1 MSELAISISEGEAPS
16 EIGVPPTSRNWGM
29 ILVCVAL
36 GALWLAAAFA
46 LIQGGRTMA
55 VTGARG
61 AAPAV
66 QPVARLQARADAM
79 TATQVRQIS
88 AESAEAINASMPV
101 LGGPNPAAA
110 PFTLANVSAADR
122 ARSLDC
128 LTAAVYYESATEP
141 LDGQRAVAQV
151 IINRVR
157 HPAYPNT
164 ICGVVFEGAQRR
176 TGCQFSFTC
185 DGSLRRQPMPTFWGR
200 SREVAAAALN
210 GYVYAPV
217 GLALNYH
224 ANYVVP
230 YWASSLSKNANVGL
244 HIFYRW
250 RGNQG
255 RPGAFT
261 DRYAGAEPAIAWR
274 GGFGQ
279 PTRAEAQLAAVASER
294 EERQA
299 AAIAA
304 AEAAMNG
311 GRPADVAAAHA
322 SVDSFQRSVLRRY
335 EPLQR
340 ESAAAVNNERA
351 ASQPPMSTSQRWA
364 LTGQGGTSNQQPL
377 GRRPAEARPQP
388 PSELQGVRRRGD
400 PAPAQPVTSGN
411 NETGSTAR

>member
-1 MSELAISISEGEAPS
+1 
-16 EIGVPPTSRNWGM
+16 
-29 ILVCVAL
+29 
-36 GALWLAAAFA
+36 
-46 LIQGGRTMA
+46 MA
-55 VTGARG
+55 VTAARG

-66 QPVARLQARADAM
+66 QPAARLQARAEAM

-101 LGGPNPAAA
+101 QGGPNPAAA
-110 PFTLANVSAADR
+110 PFSLASASAADR

-128 LTAAVYYESATEP
+128 LTAAIYYESATEP

-151 IINRVR
+151 VLNRVR

-164 ICGVVFEGAQRR
+164 VCGVVFEGAQRR

-185 DGSLRRQPMPTFWGR
+185 DGSLRRSADADSIGSA

-279 PTRAEAQLAAVASER
+279 PTRR
-294 EERQA
+294 R
-299 AAIAA
+299 
-304 AEAAMNG
+304 
-311 GRPADVAAAHA
+311 
-322 SVDSFQRSVLRRY
+322 FRS
-335 EPLQR
+335 PTPPP
-340 ESAAAVNNERA
+340 SA
-351 ASQPPMSTSQRWA
+351 
-364 LTGQGGTSNQQPL
+364 
-377 GRRPAEARPQP
+377 RRPRSPRP
-388 PSELQGVRRRGD
+388 RRR
-400 PAPAQPVTSGN
+400 
-411 NETGSTAR
+411 

>member
-1 MSELAISISEGEAPS
+1 MSDLAISAGTIEGEAAAPAS
-16 EIGVPPTSRNWGM
+16 PRSWAT

-36 GALWLAAAFA
+36 AALWVAAAFA
-46 LIQGGRTMA
+46 LVQGGRNVA
-55 VTGARG
+55 VTAARG

-66 QPVARLQARADAM
+66 QPAARLQARAEAM
-79 TATQVRQIS
+79 TATQVRPIS
-88 AESAEAINASMPV
+88 AESAEAINASVPV
-101 LGGPNPAAA
+101 VGGPNPSAT
-110 PFTLANVSAADR
+110 PFSLANVGAVDR
-122 ARSLDC
+122 ARSIDC
-128 LTAAVYYESATEP
+128 LAAAVYYEAATEP

-151 IINRVR
+151 VLNRVR

-164 ICGVVFEGAQRR
+164 ICGVVFEGAQRS

-185 DGSLRRQPMPTFWGR
+185 TGALRRTPMPAYWER
-200 SREVAAAALN
+200 ARAVATQALN

-230 YWASSLSKNANVGL
+230 NWSSSLVKNANVGL

-279 PTRAEAQLAAVASER
+279 PTRAETQLAADR
-294 EERQA
+294 NA

-311 GRPADVAAAHA
+311 GSPSDAAAANA

-340 ESAAAVNNERA
+340 ESAAAVINDRINDTAR
-351 ASQPPMSTSQRWA
+351 SQPPLTTSQRWA
-364 LTGQGGTSNQQPL
+364 LTGQAGASTQQPL
-377 GRRPAEARPQP
+377 GRRSEP
-388 PSELQGVRRRGD
+388 PVELQGVRRRGD
-400 PAPAQPVTSGN
+400 PAPQPAASGN
-411 NETGSTAR
+411 NESVSGGVSR

>member
-1 MSELAISISEGEAPS
+1 
-16 EIGVPPTSRNWGM
+16 M

-36 GALWLAAAFA
+36 GALWFAAAFA
-46 LIQGGRTMA
+46 LVQGGGNVA
-55 VTGARG
+55 VSASRS

-66 QPVARLQARADAM
+66 QPAARLQARAEAM

-88 AESAEAINASMPV
+88 AESAEAINASVPV
-101 LGGPNPAAA
+101 TGGPNPSAV
-110 PFTLANVSAADR
+110 PFSMANASPADR

-128 LTAAVYYESATEP
+128 LTAAIYYESATEP
-141 LDGQRAVAQV
+141 VDGQRAVAQV
-151 IINRVR
+151 ILNRVR

-164 ICGVVFEGAQRR
+164 VCGVVFEGAQRR

-185 DGSLRRQPMPTFWGR
+185 DGSLRRRPMPTYWGR
-200 SREVAAAALN
+200 SREVAAAALS
-210 GYVYAPV
+210 GYVYRPV

-244 HIFYRW
+244 HVFYRW
-250 RGNQG
+250 QGNQG

-279 PTRAEAQLAAVASER
+279 PTREETQLAAAADR
-294 EERQA
+294 NA

-311 GRPADVAAAHA
+311 SPADAAVANA

-340 ESAAAVNNERA
+340 ESAAAVINDRINETTNA
-351 ASQPPMSTSQRWA
+351 QPAMSASQRWA
-364 LTGQGGTSNQQPL
+364 LTGSNGASTQQPL
-377 GRRPAEARPQP
+377 GRRAVEAP
-388 PSELQGVRRRGD
+388 PTELQGVRRRGD
-400 PAPAQPVTSGN
+400 PAPQQPAASGN
-411 NETGSTAR
+411 NESVSGSISR

>member
-1 MSELAISISEGEAPS
+1 MSDLTVTAEAP
-16 EIGVPPTSRNWGM
+16 EGLTVARARHWAM
-29 ILVCVAL
+29 LLVCVAV
-36 GALWLAAAFA
+36 GALWFAAAVA
-46 LIQGGRTMA
+46 LVQSGRQVA
-55 VTGARG
+55 LSAARG

-66 QPVARLQARADAM
+66 QPIVRLQAKAEAM
-79 TATQVRQIS
+79 TATEVRQIS
-88 AESAEAINASMPV
+88 AETAEAINASVPV
-101 LGGPNPAAA
+101 QRGSNPAAV
-110 PFTLANVSAADR
+110 PFSLANASAADR

-128 LTAAVYYESATEP
+128 LTAGIYYEAATEP

-151 IINRVR
+151 ILNRVR

-164 ICGVVFEGAQRR
+164 VCGVVFEGAQRR

-185 DGSLRRQPMPTFWGR
+185 DGSLRRAPMPAYWER
-200 SREVAAAALN
+200 ARRVAAEALN
-210 GYVYAPV
+210 GHVYAPV

-250 RGNQG
+250 RGTQG

-261 DRYAGAEPAIAWR
+261 DRYAGAEPVIAWR

-279 PTRAEAQLAAVASER
+279 PTRQETQVASAAA
-294 EERQA
+294 ERQA

-340 ESAAAVNNERA
+340 ESAAAVVNESARG
-351 ASQPPMSTSQRWA
+351 QPQLSTSQRWA
-364 LTGQGGTSNQQPL
+364 LTGEGGASSQQPL
-377 GRRPAEARPQP
+377 GRRPGEARPQP
-388 PSELQGVRRRGD
+388 PAELQGVRRRGD
-400 PAPAQPVTSGN
+400 PAPQQPAASGTNESSSTS
-411 NETGSTAR
+411 R

>member
-1 MSELAISISEGEAPS
+1 MSELAITADLPQDEA
-16 EIGVPPTSRNWGM
+16 GVPARRWGVM
-29 ILVCVAL
+29 LICVAL
-36 GALWLAAAFA
+36 AALWFAAALA
-46 LIQGGRTMA
+46 LVQGGRYVA
-55 VTGARG
+55 ISGARG

-66 QPVARLQARADAM
+66 QPAPRLQARAEAM

-88 AESAEAINASMPV
+88 AESAEAINASVPIA
-101 LGGPNPAAA
+101 GGANPAAT
-110 PFTLANVSAADR
+110 PFSLANAGAADR

-128 LTAAVYYESATEP
+128 LTAAIYYEAATEP
-141 LDGQRAVAQV
+141 VDGQRAVAQV
-151 IINRVR
+151 VLNRVR

-164 ICGVVFEGAQRR
+164 VCGVVFEGARR
-176 TGCQFSFTC
+176 STGCQFSFTC
-185 DGSLRRQPMPTFWGR
+185 DGALRRSPMPAYWER
-200 SREVAAAALN
+200 ARAVAAQALN

-230 YWASSLSKNANVGL
+230 YWSSSLVKNANVGL

-250 RGNQG
+250 RGMMG

-279 PTRAEAQLAAVASER
+279 PTRAETQLANAAAD
-294 EERQA
+294 RQA

-311 GRPADVAAAHA
+311 NAADSAVASA

-340 ESAAAVNNERA
+340 ESAAAVISESSARTNP
-351 ASQPPMSTSQRWA
+351 QMSASQRWA
-364 LTGQGGTSNQQPL
+364 LTGSNGSSTQQPL
-377 GRRPAEARPQP
+377 GRRPEP
-388 PSELQGVRRRGD
+388 PVELQGVRRRGD
-400 PAPAQPVTSGN
+400 PAPQPANGGNESG
-411 NETGSTAR
+411 SVSR

>member
-1 MSELAISISEGEAPS
+1 MSDLAITAEPGEGEASAP
-16 EIGVPPTSRNWGM
+16 VPARNWAM
-29 ILVCVAL
+29 ILVCIGLA
-36 GALWLAAAFA
+36 ALWVAAAFA
-46 LIQGGRTMA
+46 LVQGGRNVAIT
-55 VTGARG
+55 TARG

-66 QPVARLQARADAM
+66 QPAVRLQARAEAM

-88 AESAEAINASMPV
+88 AESAEAINASVPV
-101 LGGPNPAAA
+101 VNGPNPSAV
-110 PFTLANVSAADR
+110 PFSLASASPADR

-128 LTAAVYYESATEP
+128 LAAAIYYESATEP

-151 IINRVR
+151 VLNRVR

-164 ICGVVFEGAQRR
+164 VCGVVFEGARR
-176 TGCQFSFTC
+176 STGCQFSFTC
-185 DGSLRRQPMPTFWGR
+185 DGALRRAPMPALWERAR
-200 SREVAAAALN
+200 SVAAQALN

-230 YWASSLSKNANVGL
+230 YWSSSLVKNANVGL

-250 RGNQG
+250 RGMMG
-255 RPGAFT
+255 RPGAFS

-279 PTRAEAQLAAVASER
+279 PTRAEQQLAAAAAR
-294 EERQA
+294 NA

-311 GRPADVAAAHA
+311 NRTPADVAAANA
-322 SVDSFQRSVLRRY
+322 SVDSFQRAVLRRY

-340 ESAAAVNNERA
+340 ESAAAVISESTR
-351 ASQPPMSTSQRWA
+351 SQPTLSASQRWA
-364 LTGQGGTSNQQPL
+364 LTGGDGNTSSQQPL
-377 GRRPAEARPQP
+377 GRRPAETRPAP
-388 PSELQGVRRRGD
+388 PTELQGVRRRGD
-400 PAPAQPVTSGN
+400 PAPGAAPAAGGN
-411 NETGSTAR
+411 NGSSESTTR

>member
-1 MSELAISISEGEAPS
+1 MSEEAISAGLPEGESGAKA
-16 EIGVPPTSRNWGM
+16 RHWGM

-36 GALWLAAAFA
+36 AALWFAAAFA
-46 LIQGGRTMA
+46 LVQSGHYVA
-55 VTGARG
+55 VSEARG

-66 QPVARLQARADAM
+66 RTEQRLQARAEAM
-79 TATQVRQIS
+79 TATQVRPIS
-88 AESAEAINASMPV
+88 AETAEAINASVPV
-101 LGGPNPAAA
+101 QGGSNPAAT
-110 PFTLANVSAADR
+110 PFSLANASAADR

-128 LTAAVYYESATEP
+128 LTAAIYYESATEP

-151 IINRVR
+151 ILNRVR

-176 TGCQFSFTC
+176 SGCQFSFTC
-185 DGSLRRQPMPTFWGR
+185 DGSLRRQPMPTYWGR
-200 SREVAAAALN
+200 SREVAAQALS

-230 YWASSLSKNANVGL
+230 NWASSLNKNANVGL

-261 DRYAGAEPAIAWR
+261 DRYAGAEPVIAWR

-279 PTRAEAQLAAVASER
+279 PTRQETQVANAAA
-294 EERQA
+294 ERQA

-340 ESAAAVNNERA
+340 DSAAAVINESGRG
-351 ASQPPMSTSQRWA
+351 QPQVSSSQRWA
-364 LTGQGGTSNQQPL
+364 LTGEGSASSSAQQQL
-377 GRRPAEARPQP
+377 GRRPGEARPQP

-400 PAPAQPVTSGN
+400 PAPQQPAPSGN
-411 NETGSTAR
+411 NETGSTSLSR

>member
-1 MSELAISISEGEAPS
+1 MSELVASPEMPGVAAPAPA
-16 EIGVPPTSRNWGM
+16 VVRNWGM
-29 ILVCVAL
+29 ILLCVAL
-36 GALWLAAAFA
+36 GALWFAAALA
-46 LIQGGRTMA
+46 LVQGGREVA
-55 VTGARG
+55 VTNARG

-66 QPVARLQARADAM
+66 QPAARLQARAEAM

-101 LGGPNPAAA
+101 QSGANPAAI
-110 PFTLANVSAADR
+110 PFSMANASAADR

-128 LTAAVYYESATEP
+128 LTAAIYYESATEP

-151 IINRVR
+151 ILNRVR

-164 ICGVVFEGAQRR
+164 VCGVVFEGAQRR

-185 DGSLRRQPMPTFWGR
+185 DGSLRRQPMPTYWGR
-200 SREVAAAALN
+200 SRDVAVQALS

-279 PTRAEAQLAAVASER
+279 PTRQETQLATAAAD
-294 EERQA
+294 RQA

-304 AEAAMNG
+304 AEAAMTG
-311 GRPADVAAAHA
+311 GTGRPADVAAAHA

-340 ESAAAVNNERA
+340 ESAAAVIDESTRA
-351 ASQPPMSTSQRWA
+351 QPPMSTSQRWA
-364 LTGQGGTSNQQPL
+364 LTGQGGTSAQQPL
-377 GRRPAEARPQP
+377 GRRPAEARPAS
-388 PSELQGVRRRGD
+388 PSELQGVRRRGEAATGAQQ
-400 PAPAQPVTSGN
+400 PASGA
-411 NETGSTAR
+411 NESASATR

>member
-1 MSELAISISEGEAPS
+1 MTDLAITADWPQDEASAPA
-16 EIGVPPTSRNWGM
+16 RNWGL
-29 ILVCVAL
+29 ILICVAL
-36 GALWLAAAFA
+36 AALWFAAAFA
-46 LIQGGRTMA
+46 LVQGGRNVA
-55 VTGARG
+55 VSGARG

-66 QPVARLQARADAM
+66 QPAARLQARAEAM

-88 AESAEAINASMPV
+88 AESAEAINASVPV
-101 LGGPNPAAA
+101 SGGANPAAV
-110 PFTLANVSAADR
+110 PFSLANASAADR

-128 LTAAVYYESATEP
+128 LAAAIYYEAATEP
-141 LDGQRAVAQV
+141 VDGQRAVAQV
-151 IINRVR
+151 VLNRVR

-164 ICGVVFEGAQRR
+164 VCGVVFEGAQRS

-185 DGSLRRQPMPTFWGR
+185 TGALRRTPMPAYWER
-200 SREVAAAALN
+200 ARAVAAQALN

-230 YWASSLSKNANVGL
+230 NWSSSLVKNANVGL
-244 HIFYRW
+244 HIFYLW
-250 RGNQG
+250 RGTQG

-279 PTRAEAQLAAVASER
+279 QNRAETQLAAAADR
-294 EERQA
+294 NA

-311 GRPADVAAAHA
+311 SPADQAAANA

-340 ESAAAVNNERA
+340 ESAAAVISESTRN
-351 ASQPPMSTSQRWA
+351 QPQLSASQRWA
-364 LTGQGGTSNQQPL
+364 LTGSNGSSTQQPL
-377 GRRPAEARPQP
+377 GRRPAEAVPQP
-388 PSELQGVRRRGD
+388 PAELQGVRYRQ
-400 PAPAQPVTSGN
+400 PATPQQPAAGGN
-411 NETGSTAR
+411 NESNTGSTSR

>member
-1 MSELAISISEGEAPS
+1 MSELAISADTGEAT
-16 EIGVPPTSRNWGM
+16 VPGSPRSWGM

-36 GALWLAAAFA
+36 GALWFAAALA
-46 LIQGGRTMA
+46 LVQGGRSIA
-55 VTGARG
+55 VTDARG

-88 AESAEAINASMPV
+88 TESAAAINASMPV
-101 LGGPNPAAA
+101 LGGPNPAAV
-110 PFTLANVSAADR
+110 PFSLANASAADR
-122 ARSLDC
+122 SRSLDC

-151 IINRVR
+151 IINRLR

-185 DGSLRRQPMPTFWGR
+185 DGSLRRQPMPTYWGR

-279 PTRAEAQLAAVASER
+279 PTRAEAQLAAIASER

-340 ESAAAVNNERA
+340 ESAAAVINERA

-364 LTGQGGTSNQQPL
+364 LTGQGGTSTQQPL

-400 PAPAQPVTSGN
+400 PAPAQPVPSGN
-411 NETGSTAR
+411 NETGSASR

>member
-1 MSELAISISEGEAPS
+1 MSELAISETDSELLGEEAAPAA
-16 EIGVPPTSRNWGM
+16 PRNWPM

-36 GALWLAAAFA
+36 GALWFAAALA
-46 LIQGGRTMA
+46 LVQGGRTMA
-55 VTGARG
+55 VTTERG

-66 QPVARLQARADAM
+66 QPVARMQARAEAM
-79 TATQVRQIS
+79 TATEVRQIS
-88 AESAEAINASMPV
+88 ADSAQAINASMPV
-101 LGGPNPAAA
+101 LGGPNPAAL
-110 PFTLANVSAADR
+110 PFSMANASPQDR

-128 LTAAVYYESATEP
+128 LSAAIYYESATEP

-151 IINRVR
+151 IINRMR

-176 TGCQFSFTC
+176 SGCQFSFTC
-185 DGSLRRQPMPTFWGR
+185 DGSLRRQPMPTYWGR

-230 YWASSLSKNANVGL
+230 NWASSLNKNANVGL

-255 RPGAFT
+255 GPTAFT
-261 DRYAGAEPAIAWR
+261 DRYVGAEPAITWR

-279 PTRAEAQLAAVASER
+279 PTQGEVQVATAAAD
-294 EERQA
+294 RQA

-311 GRPADVAAAHA
+311 GRPADVAAAHS

-340 ESAAAVNNERA
+340 ESAAAVIDESTR
-351 ASQPPMSTSQRWA
+351 SQPPMSSSQRWA
-364 LTGQGGTSNQQPL
+364 LTGQSGTNNQQPL
-377 GRRPAEARPQP
+377 GRRPAEARPAP
-388 PSELQGVRRRGD
+388 PTELQGVRRRGD
-400 PAPAQPVTSGN
+400 PASATPAPAGN
-411 NETGSTAR
+411 NESGSTAR

>member
-1 MSELAISISEGEAPS
+1 MSDLAIPAAEAPDS
-16 EIGVPPTSRNWGM
+16 DAPARASVRSMLAIP
-29 ILVCVAL
+29 VCVAL
-36 GALWLAAAFA
+36 GALWFAAGLA
-46 LIQGGRTMA
+46 LVQGGRGLA
-55 VTGARG
+55 VSQARG

-66 QPVARLQARADAM
+66 QASARLQARAEAM
-79 TATQVRQIS
+79 TATEVRQIS
-88 AESAEAINASMPV
+88 AESAEAINASVPV
-101 LGGPNPAAA
+101 VNGPNPAAT
-110 PFTLANVSAADR
+110 PFTTANASPADR

-128 LTAAVYYESATEP
+128 MTAAIYYEAATEP

-151 IINRVR
+151 ILNRVR

-164 ICGVVFEGAQRR
+164 VCGVVFEGAQRR

-185 DGSLRRQPMPTFWGR
+185 DGSLRRQPMPTHWGR
-200 SREVAAAALN
+200 SREVAAAALS

-230 YWASSLSKNANVGL
+230 NWASSLSKNANVGL
-244 HIFYRW
+244 HIFYLW

-261 DRYAGAEPAIAWR
+261 DRYAGAEPVISWR

-279 PTRAEAQLAAVASER
+279 PNR
-294 EERQA
+294 EEALVANTAADRQA
-299 AAIAA
+299 AALAA
-304 AEAAMNG
+304 AEAAMTS

-340 ESAAAVNNERA
+340 ESAAAVINESAR
-351 ASQPPMSTSQRWA
+351 SQPPMSSSQRWA
-364 LTGQGGTSNQQPL
+364 LTGESGGTNQQAPL
-377 GRRPAEARPQP
+377 GRRPAEARPAP
-388 PSELQGVRRRGD
+388 PSELQGVRRRGE
-400 PAPAQPVTSGN
+400 PVPSGN
-411 NETGSTAR
+411 NDGETAAR

>member
-1 MSELAISISEGEAPS
+1 
-16 EIGVPPTSRNWGM
+16 
-29 ILVCVAL
+29 
-36 GALWLAAAFA
+36 
-46 LIQGGRTMA
+46 
-55 VTGARG
+55 
-61 AAPAV
+61 
-66 QPVARLQARADAM
+66 
-79 TATQVRQIS
+79 
-88 AESAEAINASMPV
+88 
-101 LGGPNPAAA
+101 
-110 PFTLANVSAADR
+110 
-122 ARSLDC
+122 
-128 LTAAVYYESATEP
+128 
-141 LDGQRAVAQV
+141 
-151 IINRVR
+151 
-157 HPAYPNT
+157 
-164 ICGVVFEGAQRR
+164 
-176 TGCQFSFTC
+176 
-185 DGSLRRQPMPTFWGR
+185 MPTYWGR
-200 SREVAAAALN
+200 SRDVAVQALN

-224 ANYVVP
+224 ASYVVP

-279 PTRAEAQLAAVASER
+279 PTRAEAQLATAVAD
-294 EERQA
+294 RQA

-340 ESAAAVNNERA
+340 ESAAAVIDESTRA
-351 ASQPPMSTSQRWA
+351 QPPMSTSQRWA
-364 LTGQGGTSNQQPL
+364 LTGQSGASTQQPL

-388 PSELQGVRRRGD
+388 PGELQGVRRRGE
-400 PAPAQPVTSGN
+400 PAPAAQQPASGTN
-411 NETGSTAR
+411 GGSESTTR

>member
-1 MSELAISISEGEAPS
+1 MSELTTIAEGEAGDIVTLAPA
-16 EIGVPPTSRNWGM
+16 RNWGL
-29 ILVCVAL
+29 IATCVAL
-36 GALWLAAAFA
+36 GALWFAAALA
-46 LIQGGRTMA
+46 LVQGGRSVA
-55 VTGARG
+55 VTAARG

-66 QPVARLQARADAM
+66 QPQTRLQARAEAM
-79 TATQVRQIS
+79 TATAVRQIS
-88 AESAEAINASMPV
+88 AESAEAINASVPV
-101 LGGPNPAAA
+101 LGGPNPSAV
-110 PFTLANVSAADR
+110 PFSMANASAADR

-151 IINRVR
+151 VLNRVR

-164 ICGVVFEGAQRR
+164 VCAVVFEGAQRR

-185 DGSLRRQPMPTFWGR
+185 DGSLRRGPMPTYWAR

-210 GYVYAPV
+210 GYVYRPV

-250 RGNQG
+250 RGTQG

-279 PTRAEAQLAAVASER
+279 PTREEVRLASAAAERAER
-294 EERQA
+294 NA

-304 AEAAMNG
+304 AEAAMTG
-311 GRPADVAAAHA
+311 GRPADVAASHA

-340 ESAAAVNNERA
+340 ESAAAVINESTRT
-351 ASQPPMSTSQRWA
+351 QPQLSTSQRWA
-364 LTGQGGTSNQQPL
+364 LTGQGGASTQQPL
-377 GRRPAEARPQP
+377 GRRPAEARPAP
-388 PSELQGVRRRGD
+388 PTELQGVRRRGD
-400 PAPAQPVTSGN
+400 PAPQPAASSNESSSGTTSV
-411 NETGSTAR
+411 SR

>member
-1 MSELAISISEGEAPS
+1 MNGLAITAELEQGATPAPVS
-16 EIGVPPTSRNWGM
+16 ARSWAM
-29 ILVCVAL
+29 ILLCVLL
-36 GALWLAAAFA
+36 GALWFAAALA
-46 LIQGGRTMA
+46 LVQGGSSVA

-66 QPVARLQARADAM
+66 QPAARLQARAEAM
-79 TATQVRQIS
+79 TATQVRRIS
-88 AESAEAINASMPV
+88 AETAEAINASVPV
-101 LGGPNPAAA
+101 QGGPNPAAL
-110 PFTLANVSAADR
+110 PFSVANASPAAR

-128 LTAAVYYESATEP
+128 LTAGIYYEAATEP
-141 LDGQRAVAQV
+141 TDGQRAVAQV
-151 IINRVR
+151 ILNRVR

-164 ICGVVFEGAQRR
+164 VCGVVFEGAMRR

-185 DGSLRRQPMPTFWGR
+185 DGSLRRAPTPAYWER
-200 SREVAAAALN
+200 ARRVAAEALN

-224 ANYVVP
+224 ASYVVP

-279 PTRAEAQLAAVASER
+279 PTREEVRLASAAD
-294 EERQA
+294 ERQA

-304 AEAAMNG
+304 AEVAMNG
-311 GRPADVAAAHA
+311 GRPADIAAAHA
-322 SVDSFQRSVLRRY
+322 SVDSFQRAVLRRY

-340 ESAAAVNNERA
+340 ESAAAVIDESTR
-351 ASQPPMSTSQRWA
+351 SQPAMSASQRWA
-364 LTGQGGTSNQQPL
+364 LTGSNGGASAQQPL
-377 GRRPAEARPQP
+377 GRRPAEVRPAP
-388 PSELQGVRRRGD
+388 PVELQGVRRRGD
-400 PAPAQPVTSGN
+400 PPPAAAQPVAGGS
-411 NETGSTAR
+411 NESATATR

>member
-1 MSELAISISEGEAPS
+1 MP
-16 EIGVPPTSRNWGM
+16 R
-29 ILVCVAL
+29 CRVA
-36 GALWLAAAFA
+36 
-46 LIQGGRTMA
+46 
-55 VTGARG
+55 
-61 AAPAV
+61 
-66 QPVARLQARADAM
+66 
-79 TATQVRQIS
+79 
-88 AESAEAINASMPV
+88 
-101 LGGPNPAAA
+101 GGPNPAAV
-110 PFTLANVSAADR
+110 PFSLANASAADR
-122 ARSLDC
+122 SRSLDC

-185 DGSLRRQPMPTFWGR
+185 DGSLRRQPMPTYWGR

-279 PTRAEAQLAAVASER
+279 PTRAETQLAAAAAER
-294 EERQA
+294 EARQA

-311 GRPADVAAAHA
+311 GSPADVAAAHA

-340 ESAAAVNNERA
+340 ESAAAVIDESTRG
-351 ASQPPMSTSQRWA
+351 QPQMSTSQRWA
-364 LTGQGGTSNQQPL
+364 LTGQSGASTQQPL

-388 PSELQGVRRRGD
+388 PTELQGVRRRGD
-400 PAPAQPVTSGN
+400 PAPPAGPGGN
-411 NETGSTAR
+411 NESATTTR

>member
-1 MSELAISISEGEAPS
+1 MGMSELVGTAEQPEGRTGAP
-16 EIGVPPTSRNWGM
+16 VRHWAM
-29 ILVCVAL
+29 LLVCVTLA
-36 GALWLAAAFA
+36 ALWFAAAFA
-46 LIQGGRTMA
+46 LVQSGRHVA
-55 VTGARG
+55 ISGARG

-66 QPVARLQARADAM
+66 QPLARLQARAEAM
-79 TATQVRQIS
+79 TATEVRQIS
-88 AESAEAINASMPV
+88 AESAEAINASVPV
-101 LGGPNPAAA
+101 QAGANPAAV
-110 PFTLANVSAADR
+110 PFSIANASAADR

-151 IINRVR
+151 VLNRVR

-164 ICGVVFEGAQRR
+164 VCGVVFEGAQRR
-176 TGCQFSFTC
+176 SGCQFSFTC
-185 DGSLRRQPMPTFWGR
+185 DGALRRAPMPTYWGR

-230 YWASSLSKNANVGL
+230 NWAFTLSKNANVGL

-261 DRYAGAEPAIAWR
+261 DRYAGAEPVIAWR

-279 PTRAEAQLAAVASER
+279 PTRAETQLATAAA
-294 EERQA
+294 ERQA

-311 GRPADVAAAHA
+311 GTPADVAASHA

-340 ESAAAVNNERA
+340 DSAAAVITETTR
-351 ASQPPMSTSQRWA
+351 SQPQLSTSQRWA
-364 LTGQGGTSNQQPL
+364 LTGQGGASTQQQL
-377 GRRPAEARPQP
+377 GRRPAEARPAP
-388 PSELQGVRRRGD
+388 PVELQGVRRRGD
-400 PAPAQPVTSGN
+400 PAPAAQRPAVNGN
-411 NETGSTAR
+411 NESGSASETR

>member
-1 MSELAISISEGEAPS
+1 MSELALSAGPDEAEGKASASIRGLGLA
-16 EIGVPPTSRNWGM
+16 
-29 ILVCVAL
+29 LVCVAL
-36 GALWLAAAFA
+36 AALWFAAALA
-46 LIQGGRTMA
+46 LVQGGRNVA
-55 VTGARG
+55 VSQARG

-66 QPVARLQARADAM
+66 QPAARLQARAEAM

-88 AESAEAINASMPV
+88 AESAEAINASVPV
-101 LGGPNPAAA
+101 VGGANPAAV
-110 PFTLANVSAADR
+110 PFTLANSSRADR
-122 ARSLDC
+122 ERSLDC
-128 LTAAVYYESATEP
+128 LTAAIYYESATEP

-151 IINRVR
+151 ILNRVR

-164 ICGVVFEGAQRR
+164 VCGVVFEGAQRR

-185 DGSLRRQPMPTFWGR
+185 DGSLRRQPMPTYWGR
-200 SREVAAAALN
+200 SRDVAAAALN

-230 YWASSLSKNANVGL
+230 YWSSSLVKNANVGL

-255 RPGAFT
+255 RPDAFT
-261 DRYAGAEPAIAWR
+261 DRYAGAEPVIMWR

-279 PTRAEAQLAAVASER
+279 PTGAETRLANAEAD
-294 EERQA
+294 RQA

-340 ESAAAVNNERA
+340 ESAAAVIDESTR
-351 ASQPPMSTSQRWA
+351 SQPELSSSQRWA
-364 LTGQGGTSNQQPL
+364 LTGQSGGSTQQPL
-377 GRRPAEARPQP
+377 GRRSAETARPQP
-388 PSELQGVRRRGD
+388 PSELQGVRRRGE
-400 PAPAQPVTSGN
+400 PAPATPAPAGN
-411 NETGSTAR
+411 NESGSTAR

>member
-1 MSELAISISEGEAPS
+1 MSELASTAEAPS
-16 EIGVPPTSRNWGM
+16 GLTAVRARNWAM
-29 ILVCVAL
+29 LLVCVAL
-36 GALWLAAAFA
+36 AALWFAAALA
-46 LIQGGRTMA
+46 LVQSGRSAA
-55 VTGARG
+55 VSGARG

-66 QPVARLQARADAM
+66 QPIARLQARAEAM
-79 TATQVRQIS
+79 TATQIRQIS
-88 AESAEAINASMPV
+88 AESAEAINASVPV
-101 LGGPNPAAA
+101 QGGANPAAV
-110 PFTLANVSAADR
+110 PFSMANASAADR

-151 IINRVR
+151 VLNRVR

-164 ICGVVFEGAQRR
+164 VCCFVFEGAQRR
-176 TGCQFSFTC
+176 SGCQFSFTC
-185 DGSLRRQPMPTFWGR
+185 DGSLRRQPMPTHWGR

-230 YWASSLSKNANVGL
+230 NWAFTLSKNANVGL

-250 RGNQG
+250 RGYQG

-261 DRYAGAEPAIAWR
+261 DRYAGAEPVIAWR

-279 PTRAEAQLAAVASER
+279 PTRAETQLASAAA
-294 EERQA
+294 ERQA

-311 GRPADVAAAHA
+311 GTPADVAASHA

-340 ESAAAVNNERA
+340 DSAAAVITESTR
-351 ASQPPMSTSQRWA
+351 SQPQLSTSQRWA
-364 LTGQGGTSNQQPL
+364 LTGQGGTATQQQL

-388 PSELQGVRRRGD
+388 PVELQGVRRRGD
-400 PAPAQPVTSGN
+400 PAPATPAPSGN
-411 NETGSTAR
+411 NESGSAAR

>member
-1 MSELAISISEGEAPS
+1 MSDLAINVEMKEGEAATPVS
-16 EIGVPPTSRNWGM
+16 LRDRAM

-36 GALWLAAAFA
+36 AALWFSAVFAFV
-46 LIQGGRTMA
+46 QGGHDVA
-55 VTGARG
+55 VSEARG

-66 QPVARLQARADAM
+66 QTAARLQARAEAM
-79 TATQVRQIS
+79 SATQVRQIS
-88 AESAEAINASMPV
+88 AESAEAINASMP
-101 LGGPNPAAA
+101 LASGPNPAAV
-110 PFTLANVSAADR
+110 PFSMANASPADR

-128 LTAAVYYESATEP
+128 LAAAVYYESATEP

-151 IINRVR
+151 VLNRVR

-164 ICGVVFEGAQRR
+164 VCGVVFEGARR
-176 TGCQFSFTC
+176 TTGCQFSFAC
-185 DGSLRRQPMPTFWGR
+185 DGALRRAPMPALWER
-200 SREVAAAALN
+200 ARAVAAQALN

-230 YWASSLSKNANVGL
+230 YWSSSLTKNANVGL
-244 HIFYRW
+244 HIFYLW

-279 PTRAEAQLAAVASER
+279 PTRAGTQLATAAADR
-294 EERQA
+294 NA

-311 GRPADVAAAHA
+311 NGTDGAASA

-340 ESAAAVNNERA
+340 ESAAAVISESTRA
-351 ASQPPMSTSQRWA
+351 NPQLSTSQRWA
-364 LTGQGGTSNQQPL
+364 LTGDGGASNQQPL
-377 GRRPAEARPQP
+377 GRRPAEARSP
-388 PSELQGVRRRGD
+388 PPGELQGVRYRT
-400 PAPAQPVTSGN
+400 PAPTPSAPAAGGN
-411 NETGSTAR
+411 EASGSTAR

>member
-1 MSELAISISEGEAPS
+1 MNGLAITAEMEAGERPAPAS
-16 EIGVPPTSRNWGM
+16 ARNWGM
-29 ILVCVAL
+29 ILICVLL
-36 GALWLAAAFA
+36 GALWFAAAFA
-46 LIQGGRTMA
+46 LVQGGQSVA
-55 VTGARG
+55 VTNARG

-66 QPVARLQARADAM
+66 QPMARLQAKAESM

-88 AESAEAINASMPV
+88 AETAEAINASVPV
-101 LGGPNPAAA
+101 QGGPNPAAA
-110 PFTLANVSAADR
+110 PFSLANASAADR

-128 LTAAVYYESATEP
+128 LTAGIYYEAATEP

-151 IINRVR
+151 ILNRVR

-164 ICGVVFEGAQRR
+164 VCGVVFEGAQRR

-185 DGSLRRQPMPTFWGR
+185 DGSLRRAPMPVYWER
-200 SREVAAAALN
+200 ARRVAMEALN
-210 GYVYAPV
+210 GHVYAPV

-244 HIFYRW
+244 HVFYRW

-279 PTRAEAQLAAVASER
+279 PTRQETQLANAAA
-294 EERQA
+294 ERQA

-311 GRPADVAAAHA
+311 GSPADVAAAHA

-340 ESAAAVNNERA
+340 ESAAAVIDESTRN
-351 ASQPPMSTSQRWA
+351 QPQLSTSQRWA
-364 LTGQGGTSNQQPL
+364 LTGQGGSSTQQQL
-377 GRRPAEARPQP
+377 GRRPDARPQP

-400 PAPAQPVTSGN
+400 PAPSPQQPAAPGT
-411 NETGSTAR
+411 NENSTTTR